1 MPYIRLRTRSQNQL
15 RLCPLGRT
23 SELDQRVTLHPA
35 HGNPTPSFMSSIIT
49 KCVSQGNNQP
59 SAACVCP
66 HHIGFPYQAWV
77 RLMFNAKRNRVLG
90 WFAANVSLPGCSS
103 LLCYKDLFTIAP
115 TSRIRRS
122 RCNPDRA
129 LCSQTCS
136 LLFSSPCDA
145 HGWSVWLRFATTTG
159 VYFRTRASGSRV
171 CLQR

>member
-1 MPYIRLRTRSQNQL
+1 MEIPHHRS
-15 RLCPLGRT
+15 CHT
-23 SELDQRVTLHPA
+23 SSPNECHRGQ
-35 HGNPTPSFMSSIIT
+35 
-49 KCVSQGNNQP
+49 NQP

-66 HHIGFPYQAWV
+66 RHIGFPYQAWL

-90 WFAANVSLPGCSS
+90 WFAANVSSPGCSS

-122 RCNPDRA
+122 RCISVRA

-136 LLFSSPCDA
+136 LFFSSPCDA
-145 HGWSVWLRFATTTG
+145 HRWSVRLRFATTTG

-171 CLQR
+171 SAALKCPQQGYGSHQACKRLTVFFHHCSGVPA